1 MQKIS
6 LFHHFILEI
15 KQISDSQDLKAMP
28 IFDHHHPNR
37 VLRPVRP
44 HPFFT
49 TPTPIFFS
57 QLLIS
62 MNLYEH
68 AKNQTFSLICSR
80 DIVDLKILQPDW
92 SRAFW
97 LISQEQDF
105 SQIWDLWKNTANN
118 INVHYRPIQKKIMIK
133 FSNKF

>member
-80 DIVDLKILQPDW
+80 DIVDLKILQSDW

-97 LISQEQDF
+97 PISQEQDF
-105 SQIWDLWKNTANN
+105 SQAWDLCKNTAN
-118 INVHYRPIQKKIMIK
+118 ITKFLYRPNYEKIK
-133 FSNKF
+133 YQFFQ